1 MFCFVTRKR
10 ESWVYVSTNN
20 LTMVLFCFESKSID
34 LLLSNVVIV
43 LHLIKYILLVSN
55 VVLLLFVLH

>member
-1 MFCFVTRKR
+1 MFRFVTRKR

-34 LLLSNVVIV
+34 LLLSNVVIA
-43 LHLIKYILLVSN
+43 LHLLN
-55 VVLLLFVLH
+55 LHFIGLKCCSLAFCIT